1 MKYIMLDLEWNQ
13 AYAQKAIAVQ
23 KRLSAR
29 LRGEGL
35 APMAGE
41 RRRVLTPLHPS
52 SDAPSSLARCLQNYI
67 PAQSLTL
74 SCPVCRQTSIL
85 PEQGVSAL
93 QNNFFISSLM
103 EAMQQAPDGAHDPE
117 DPHPL
122 SAVAGRP
129 LSCPNHEGK
138 VGPSRP
144 SEARTWGGGAG
155 EVGGGG

>member
-1 MKYIMLDLEWNQ
+1 MCQPERFPNECN
-13 AYAQKAIAVQ
+13 
-23 KRLSAR
+23 ST
-29 LRGEGL
+29 
-35 APMAGE
+35 PE
-41 RRRVLTPLHPS
+41 RRGTGTHSGWEEGCADATSPLHS

-155 EVGGGG
+155 AVGGGG

>member
-1 MKYIMLDLEWNQ
+1 MDCM
-13 AYAQKAIAVQ
+13 
-23 KRLSAR
+23 
-29 LRGEGL
+29 
-35 APMAGE
+35 
-41 RRRVLTPLHPS
+41 RRDTLILPTPPS
-52 SDAPSSLARCLQNYI
+52 FDSPSSLVRCLQNYI

-144 SEARTWGGGAG
+144 SEARTWGGGGG
-155 EVGGGG
+155 EVGGGAEWPWVRGCFSG

>member
-1 MKYIMLDLEWNQ
+1 MDEACVFHTKMLQNEVL
-13 AYAQKAIAVQ
+13 ITH
-23 KRLSAR
+23 LS
-29 LRGEGL
+29 LL
-35 APMAGE
+35 DSPF
-41 RRRVLTPLHPS
+41 
-52 SDAPSSLARCLQNYI
+52 SLIRCLQNYI
-67 PAQSLTL
+67 PPQSLTL

-138 VGPSRP
+138 VGPS
-144 SEARTWGGGAG
+144 EAQ
-155 EVGGGG
+155 

>member
-1 MKYIMLDLEWNQ
+1 MASLEG
-13 AYAQKAIAVQ
+13 V
-23 KRLSAR
+23 R
-29 LRGEGL
+29 RGAL
-35 APMAGE
+35 ILP
-41 RRRVLTPLHPS
+41 TPHPFDS
-52 SDAPSSLARCLQNYI
+52 PSSLARCLQNYI

-144 SEARTWGGGAG
+144 SEARTWGGGQGEAG
-155 EVGGGG
+155 RGAEGLRVRGRFVG

>member
-1 MKYIMLDLEWNQ
+1 MKGVRRGALMPSFESTPSFD
-13 AYAQKAIAVQ
+13 
-23 KRLSAR
+23 SA
-29 LRGEGL
+29 
-35 APMAGE
+35 
-41 RRRVLTPLHPS
+41 
-52 SDAPSSLARCLQNYI
+52 SSLARCLQNYI

-144 SEARTWGGGAG
+144 SEARTWGGGEG
-155 EVGGGG
+155 EVGGGGRVAVGEREFL

>member
-1 MKYIMLDLEWNQ
+1 M
-13 AYAQKAIAVQ
+13 
-23 KRLSAR
+23 R
-29 LRGEGL
+29 RG
-35 APMAGE
+35 
-41 RRRVLTPLHPS
+41 VLTLPHPLFP
-52 SDAPSSLARCLQNYI
+52 SLARCLQNYI

-144 SEARTWGGGAG
+144 SEARTWGGEEG
-155 EVGGGG
+155 EVGEGAEWLWVRGVSQNKRPR

>member
-1 MKYIMLDLEWNQ
+1 MPTGVTRHDSE
-13 AYAQKAIAVQ
+13 
-23 KRLSAR
+23 S
-29 LRGEGL
+29 EGWC
-35 APMAGE
+35 PDIT
-41 RRRVLTPLHPS
+41 LT
-52 SDAPSSLARCLQNYI
+52 PSSLDFLFFLDRCLQNYI

-103 EAMQQAPDGAHDPE
+103 EAMQQASDGAHDPE

-144 SEARTWGGGAG
+144 SEARTWGGGIG
-155 EVGGGG
+155 EVGGGPKGFG

>member
-1 MKYIMLDLEWNQ
+1 M
-13 AYAQKAIAVQ
+13 
-23 KRLSAR
+23 
-29 LRGEGL
+29 
-35 APMAGE
+35 
-41 RRRVLTPLHPS
+41 RVLVPPPIHFDSPF
-52 SDAPSSLARCLQNYI
+52 SLPRCLQNYI

-138 VGPSRP
+138 VGPS
-144 SEARTWGGGAG
+144 EAQ
-155 EVGGGG
+155 

>member
-1 MKYIMLDLEWNQ
+1 M
-13 AYAQKAIAVQ
+13 
-23 KRLSAR
+23 
-29 LRGEGL
+29 
-35 APMAGE
+35 
-41 RRRVLTPLHPS
+41 
-52 SDAPSSLARCLQNYI
+52 
-67 PAQSLTL
+67 
-74 SCPVCRQTSIL
+74 CRQTSIL

-144 SEARTWGGGAG
+144 SEARTWGGGRGA
-155 EVGGGG
+155 VGGGAKGLWVREGVSLDKRSR